1 MFYWQAALSSQGTH
15 ISERVGENWEKQP
28 CQRDEPGSLGAVV
41 EKTMFAVR
49 YYGQCPPPSRWQ
61 NVNAM
66 EHFQL
71 AALSTEACQE
81 ALQESVWL
89 PSTTMPPP
97 STASGTS
104 PPFPFI
110 YLPAVCHLLISPVGS
125 NVISSLL
132 FHTHTHTHT
141 SGSTMLLHPRTRALS
156 SSVGLSD
163 ALVLVCPSFITVCY
177 LMQSPLWA
185 TK

>member
-132 FHTHTHTHT
+132 FHTHTHTYKW
-141 SGSTMLLHPRTRALS
+141 LHNASPPPNT
-156 SSVGLSD
+156 SSVL
-163 ALVLVCPSFITVCY
+163 IRRT
-177 LMQSPLWA
+177 
-185 TK
+185 